1 MELLFMKPYCKEVLW
16 GGTKLAEKFGYET
29 EGDHTGEAWVVAANK
44 NGVSTVTEGEYA
56 GKTLTELWNEHRE
69 LFNNMQGEEFPLL
82 VKLIDARDDLS
93 IQVHPDD
100 AYAKVNENC
109 KGKTECWYIVDC
121 DEGADIVTG
130 HKAQTKEEL
139 KKLVE
144 EKRWSELLNIRPI
157 KKGDFFF
164 ISSGTVHAIRKGTLI
179 LEIQQNS
186 DITYRLYDY
195 DRLQNGKPRE
205 LHTAKSL
212 DVITCPQELKD
223 TREAE
228 KIYRGQKSQV
238 LVDCP
243 LFTVTK
249 HMVSGADEV
258 VIDNPYDFLIVNV
271 LEGTGSV
278 DGRKIKPG
286 DSFIAPYG
294 YRKLA
299 FSGTLTF
306 MTSHV

>member
-1 MELLFMKPYCKEVLW
+1 MFSQKQLFEMTSDPELLFKYLDAVWDYSSWKEKIAFIRNEYLS
-16 GGTKLAEKFGYET
+16 
-29 EGDHTGEAWVVAANK
+29 VANHRRSLIAK
-44 NGVSTVTEGEYA
+44 A
-56 GKTLTELWNEHRE
+56 GR
-69 LFNNMQGEEFPLL
+69 
-82 VKLIDARDDLS
+82 
-93 IQVHPDD
+93 
-100 AYAKVNENC
+100 
-109 KGKTECWYIVDC
+109 
-121 DEGADIVTG
+121 
-130 HKAQTKEEL
+130 KEEL

-195 DRLQNGKPRE
+195 DRLQNGKPTE